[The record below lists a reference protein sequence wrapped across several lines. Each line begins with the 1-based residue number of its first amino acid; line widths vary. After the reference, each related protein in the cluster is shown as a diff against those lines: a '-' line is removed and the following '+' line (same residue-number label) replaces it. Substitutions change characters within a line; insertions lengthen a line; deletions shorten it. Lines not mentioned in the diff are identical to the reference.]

1 MKSVSLAQG
10 VGKWPGGDGEGDVG
24 REGEGGRKWRGGGG
38 CTRGDGRGGMT
49 EGEEGGEGG
58 R

>member
-10 VGKWPGGDGEGDVG
+10 VGKWPGV
-24 REGEGGRKWRGGGG
+24 RKWRGGGG

-49 EGEEGGEGG
+49 EGEEGEGG